1 MPRRFRFY
9 RTVEHVRRYRH
20 IMAVLMKYGF
30 EDVVG
35 SLGRRLTARLGRR
48 VVPSRV
54 KRAAEGRSR
63 AARVRLT
70 LQELGPTFIKLGQLL
85 STRPDLLPGEYIE
98 ELERLQD
105 QVAPD
110 RFPRVRAEIESQLGG
125 KLEDIFESF
134 EATPIAAGSIAQVHR
149 AVTRDGRSVVVK
161 ARRPGIVE
169 TIRTEC
175 EILESLAGLLKA
187 AFSDVE
193 TIDPQ
198 RMVRE
203 FTTAVMKEVDLANER
218 RNQMRFVR
226 NFAGDATVHV
236 PQVHEEYCTEG
247 VLTME
252 YIDGIKPNDDEAVE
266 RAGLDR
272 RVLAQRG
279 ADLVFRQI
287 FEFGFFHTDPHPG
300 NFFFLPGNVVS
311 PIDFGQMARLTADDR
326 QLLRDLVLAIVDR
339 DLPRLMRTFQR
350 KGMLDAETDLDE
362 LIRDADEMIDLYYNV
377 PLREIPF
384 RGSISQAFEL
394 IRKHRIRPP
403 AEFTMM
409 MKSMM
414 TIESFAVSL
423 DHDFEVVEHLRPY
436 ARRFRLQQMDPRLV
450 SRNLRKAVRELAE
463 LGARLPDDI
472 NTIVGKFRRGQ
483 LQVRVHHEHLENLA
497 GMLDKSSNRISFAL
511 IIAALLVGSS
521 LLVGQQEGVVLGLI
535 RLQTLG
541 ILGYLA
547 AAVMGIWLLVSIMR
561 SRRL

>member
-1 MPRRFRFY
+1 
-9 RTVEHVRRYRH
+9 
-20 IMAVLMKYGF
+20 
-30 EDVVG
+30 
-35 SLGRRLTARLGRR
+35 
-48 VVPSRV
+48 VPSRV

-63 AARVRLT
+63 PARVRLT

-110 RFPRVRAEIESQLGG
+110 RFPLVRAEIESQLGG
-125 KLEDIFESF
+125 KLEDVFESF
-134 EATPIAAGSIAQVHR
+134 QATPIAAGSIAQVHR
-149 AVTRDGRSVVVK
+149 AVTRDGQSVVVK

-175 EILESLAGLLKA
+175 EILENLAGLLKA
-187 AFSDVE
+187 AFVDLE
-193 TIDPQ
+193 TVDPQ
-198 RMVRE
+198 RMVKE
-203 FTTAVMKEVDLANER
+203 FTAAVMKEVDLANER
-218 RNQMRFVR
+218 GNQVRFAR
-226 NFAGDATVHV
+226 NFADDPTVHV
-236 PQVHEEYCTEG
+236 PQVYEEYCTEG

-252 YIDGIKPNDDEAVE
+252 YIDGIRPNDDEAMR

-272 RVLAQRG
+272 KVLATRG
-279 ADLVFRQI
+279 ADFVFRQI

-311 PIDFGQMARLTADDR
+311 AIDFGQMARLTREDR
-326 QLLRDLVLAIVDR
+326 QLLREVLLAIVDR
-339 DLPRLMRTFQR
+339 DLPRLVRTFER
-350 KGMLDAETDLDE
+350 RGMLSDRTDTGQ
-362 LIRDADEMIDLYYNV
+362 LIRDADGMIDVYYNL
-377 PLREIPF
+377 PLKDIPF
-384 RGSISQAFEL
+384 GRSIGEGFDL
-394 IRKHRIRPP
+394 IRRHGIRPP
-403 AEFTMM
+403 VEFTMM

-414 TIESFAVSL
+414 TIESFAIAL
-423 DHDFEVVEHLRPY
+423 DSDFEIVERLRPY
-436 ARRFRLQQMDPRLV
+436 ARRFRLQEMDPRLML
-450 SRNLRKAVRELAE
+450 RTLRKAVREMAE

-472 NTIVGKFRRGQ
+472 NAIVGKFRRGQ
-483 LQVRVHHEHLENLA
+483 FQLRVHHEHLESLA

-521 LLVGQQEGVVLGLI
+521 LLVAQQGNVLGLI

-547 AAVMGIWLLVSIMR
+547 AAVMGIWLLISILR